1 MSMDLGQFGAWV
13 IIAIAAIAILVVVLR
28 IVSKIISTS
37 LRLAIVLGALVVI
50 AIALWVLNML
60 LRQGM
65 GIGIP
70 IP

>member
-1 MSMDLGQFGAWV
+1 MDLGQFGAWV